1 MFRYDP
7 TYQAEIEFQNNGAAR
22 VAGINAIVSGTI
34 LCVVLLFMLWLRV
47 PPEWLV
53 PVTISV
59 ATVLLIFF
67 IGEVIGVIAAR
78 QAIQLHAMLSNK
90 ERNGVQV
97 P

>member
-1 MFRYDP
+1 MLTYDP
-7 TYQAEIEFQNNGAAR
+7 TYQAEIELQNKGAAQN
-22 VAGINAIVSGTI
+22 AIINAIVSGTI
-34 LCVVLLFMLWLRV
+34 LCVVLLLMLWLRV
-47 PPEWLV
+47 APEWLV
-53 PVTISV
+53 PVTILV
-59 ATVLLIFF
+59 ATVLLVFF